1 MDTSD
6 SDFYRSRIAALEV
19 YCRELRAERDTFRQQ
34 VDHLKASLLKLE
46 NDNGLLER
54 LLFSLRAELAT
65 CNQAVVAAQARISA
79 LEKVAEAARTIFATT
94 PAVGQYEMV
103 RLIDALA
110 ALDIEPHVCKCGK
123 RKGDDANG

>member
-79 LEKVAEAARTIFATT
+79 LEKVAEAARSPCSTPLSILRFLMISPIFLSSINIPLSFVSTKILSR
-94 PAVGQYEMV
+94 PA
-103 RLIDALA
+103 
-110 ALDIEPHVCKCGK
+110 K
-123 RKGDDANG
+123 